1 MSIGFGNH
9 LLTSSSHQSN
19 KKRRETEENG
29 VPVKRLTLSIRR
41 TRYEVKENS
50 DSDSKNIQMEHFSAS
65 TQVFGVRMFS
75 SYTPVRL

>member
-19 KKRRETEENG
+19 KKRRETEEDG

-41 TRYEVKENS
+41 TRYEVEENS
-50 DSDSKNIQMEHFSAS
+50 DSDSKNIQMEHFNAS

-75 SYTPVRL
+75 YTPVRL